1 MWQRDFFMFRFVMK
15 HLGKF
20 SAKILLL
27 EKTVC
32 PRQKEF
38 LFFYPKSIIKVRS
51 HWK

>member
-1 MWQRDFFMFRFVMK
+1 MWQRDFFMFRFVIK
-15 HLGKF
+15 QLGKF

-38 LFFYPKSIIKVRS
+38 LFFLPKI
-51 HWK
+51 HN